1 MSILAPSPEP
11 RPLGRSTL
19 VVSPIAWGMWR
30 FAGHDVTEGR
40 RRIEAALAAGVT
52 LFDTADVYGFDG
64 TRGFGEA
71 EALLG
76 RVLAE
81 APALRARLV
90 LATKGGV
97 RLPVPYDAS
106 ADYLAR
112 AIDASLARLG
122 VEQVDLYQIHR
133 PDLLTHP
140 HETAAA
146 LEAAYRAGKIR
157 AIGVSNFTPDQ
168 ARALARFLPVPIAS
182 HQPEFSPLHLAPLVD
197 GVLDQAMAEE
207 MAVLAWSPLA
217 GGRLAEPKDTR
228 ERAVAALL
236 DRHAEAHGVSR
247 SAAAYSW
254 IMVHPAR
261 PIPIAGTQN
270 LARIAALA
278 EVWKVR
284 WTRAQWYAVLA
295 ASRGTPLP

>member
-1 MSILAPSPEP
+1 MSILAPSPAP
-11 RPLGRSTL
+11 RALGRSTL
-19 VVSPIAWGMWR
+19 TVSPVAWGMWR
-30 FAGHDVTEGR
+30 FAGQSVTEAR
-40 RRIEAALAAGVT
+40 RRIEAALTVGVT

-71 EALLG
+71 ETLLG
-76 RVLAE
+76 RVFDE
-81 APALRARLV
+81 APRLRAAMV

-106 ADYLAR
+106 ADYLAH
-112 AIDASLARLG
+112 AIDASLQRLG
-122 VEQVDLYQIHR
+122 TEQIDLYQIHR

-146 LEAAYRAGKIR
+146 LDAAHRAGKIR
-157 AIGVSNFTPDQ
+157 AVGVSNFTVEQ
-168 ARALARFLPVPIAS
+168 THALARFLSIPIAS
-182 HQPEFSPLHLAPLVD
+182 HQPEFSPLQLAPLVD
-197 GVLDQAMAEE
+197 GVFDQAMRED

-217 GGRLAEPKDTR
+217 GGRLLDPQNAR
-228 ERAVAALL
+228 ARAVARLL

-278 EVWKVR
+278 DVWKVQ
-284 WTRAQWYAVLA
+284 WTRQQWYAVLTA
-295 ASRGTPLP
+295 ARGAPLP